1 MEHIWIELYNTAEA
15 KLNPHKVSE
24 WVEAG
29 GVAAAIEGVS
39 GRIYT
44 GVA

>member
-1 MEHIWIELYNTAEA
+1 MEHIWTALYNAAKA

-29 GVAAAIEGVS
+29 GVAALGELTPDWWI
-39 GRIYT
+39 
-44 GVA
+44 